1 MLQIVM
7 LSRNS
12 YEVQIE
18 KREETSFGWFAL
30 FVYQK
35 LNKSGL
41 IVQTKFY
48 RKINCD
54 LDEKHRSDNCLRRGC
69 ISDLLTMET
78 DKN

>member
-1 MLQIVM
+1 MTFSQVKLMLQIVM

-30 FVYQK
+30 FVNQK

-48 RKINCD
+48 RKIK
-54 LDEKHRSDNCLRRGC
+54 L
-69 ISDLLTMET
+69 
-78 DKN
+78 